1 MFLVIRR
8 YQFQSLKKPHSSSY
22 ERRKNMEYKVE
33 IQELLARTINVEA
46 NNEEEALSIVRTRY
60 KNEEIILDSGDF
72 LHCEMNILES

>member
-1 MFLVIRR
+1 
-8 YQFQSLKKPHSSSY
+8 
-22 ERRKNMEYKVE
+22 MEYKVE